1 MKLIYSFVQFLI
13 SEWIWSFTFA
23 LYHPIITVLIMTL
36 LLIKYA
42 KQKIIPSVFYAICSQ
57 VYASLMFTLII
68 HVIFD
73 MVLGITF
80 DAYETNNMIHPL
92 ASCFLLGMIYSG
104 LQISFFALI
113 RAWYR
118 FPFERFSIA
127 VCISNTVAALIVF
140 KFLPVL

>member
-23 LYHPIITVLIMTL
+23 LYHPIITVLVLTL

-42 KQKIIPSVFYAICSQ
+42 KQKIIPSVFYAISSQ
-57 VYASLMFTLII
+57 LFASLAFTVLI
-68 HVIFD
+68 HVVFD

-80 DAYETNNMIHPL
+80 DVCESNNMIHPL
-92 ASCFLLGMIYSG
+92 ASCFLLGMIYSS
-104 LQISFFALI
+104 LQIFFFTLI

-118 FPFERFSIA
+118 LPFEKFSIA
-127 VCISNTVAALIVF
+127 ICISNTVAALIVF